1 LHLSCCWTP
10 VVDVPASACPTFSS
24 VFYNFAVV
32 GVPGVAFIL
41 ADACVPLLLASLQS
55 TVALVSA
62 AHGVPALLLMSL
74 LLMSSLLLLF
84 GLADYLP
91 GFLSVEM

>member
-24 VFYNFAVV
+24 VFNNFAVV

-41 ADACVPLLLASLQS
+41 ADACVPLLLASLLLLLS
-55 TVALVSA
+55 LLLMVS
-62 AHGVPALLLMSL
+62 LLSLMSL
-74 LLMSSLLLLF
+74 LMMSSLLLLF
-84 GLADYLP
+84 GLADYLH
-91 GFLSVEM
+91 GFISVGM